1 MSEKLLVIED
11 NTDVRENLK
20 EILESADFIVE
31 TAQNGQEGFD
41 LIKRVKPDLILC
53 DIMMPVL
60 DGYGVLKKLR
70 ADKDIA
76 DTPFVFLTAKT
87 SKDDLSRGMELG
99 ADDYIMKPFTIA
111 ELLKRVKIRL
121 DKRKEVLERTK
132 STLEKETHVSGT
144 PIGKELR
151 EPLKTVT
158 GIGELIMTEHYSMEK
173 GEVVEFVSLI
183 HKTGLELRDLI
194 GESLK
199 FYEVEELRTNS
210 QKIEQLKSQKA
221 DSKKVLENVAEQEA
235 QRFGRHKDLVTSFE
249 EGEVAMPAE
258 FLDTV
263 VRNLLNNAFKFSMHG
278 SMVRLISG
286 IDQGNLV
293 LTVSDEGIGMKE
305 EEVQKIGPYR
315 KFSENDSVKG
325 LGLGL
330 VNSQRTVELFGG
342 NFSLKS
348 TKGVGT
354 LVRMHIPL
362 AQ

>member
-1 MSEKLLVIED
+1 MSEKILVIED

-20 EILESADFIVE
+20 EILDSADFIVE
-31 TAQNGQEGFD
+31 TAQNGQEGFE
-41 LIKRVKPDLILC
+41 LIKRVRPDLILC
-53 DIMMPVL
+53 DIMMPVM

-87 SKDDLSRGMELG
+87 AKDDLSKGMEMG

-132 STLEKETHVSGT
+132 DQLQKASPVSGS
-144 PIGKELR
+144 PIGVELR

-183 HKTGLELRDLI
+183 HKAGLELRDLI

-199 FYEVEELRTNS
+199 FYEVEELRADPN
-210 QKIEQLKSQKA
+210 KVNELKAEKA
-221 DSKKVLENVAEQEA
+221 DSKKILEKVAEEESR
-235 QRFGRHKDLVTSFE
+235 RFARDKDLVISLVD
-249 EGEVAMPAE
+249 GEVAMPAE
-258 FLDTV
+258 YLDNIV
-263 VRNLLNNAFKFSMHG
+263 SNILNNAFKFSMHG

-293 LTVSDEGIGMKE
+293 LTVSDEGIGMTDDEIEK
-305 EEVQKIGPYR
+305 VGPYR
-315 KFSENDSVKG
+315 KFSDNNNVKG

-330 VNSQRTVELFGG
+330 INSRRTVELFGG
-342 NFSLKS
+342 SFLLKS

-354 LVRMHIPL
+354 LIRMHIPL
-362 AQ
+362 A

>member
-1 MSEKLLVIED
+1 MLIED

-20 EILESADFIVE
+20 EILESADFMVE

-70 ADKDIA
+70 ADKEIA

-87 SKDDLSRGMELG
+87 SKGDLSRGMEMG

-111 ELLKRVKIRL
+111 ELLKRVKMRL
-121 DKRKEVLERTK
+121 EKRSEVLERTK
-132 STLEKETHVSGT
+132 SILQSAPAVSGT
-144 PIGKELR
+144 PIGEELR

-183 HKTGLELRDLI
+183 HKAGLELQDLI

-199 FYEVEELRTNS
+199 FYEVEELRNNAP
-210 QKIEQLKSQKA
+210 KLKQLKAEKSN
-221 DSKKVLENVAEQEA
+221 SKQILEKVAEEESS
-235 QRFGRHKDLVTSFE
+235 RFGRGKDLVTSFV
-249 EGEVAMPAE
+249 EGEAAIPSE
-258 FLDTV
+258 YLDNV

-286 IDQGNLV
+286 VDQGKLV
-293 LTVSDEGIGMKE
+293 VTVSDEGIGMTE
-305 EEVQKIGPYR
+305 NEVQKIGPYC
-315 KFSENDSVKG
+315 KFSDNENVKG

-330 VNSQRTVELFGG
+330 VNSRRTVQLFDG

-354 LVRMHIPL
+354 LIRMHIPL
-362 AQ
+362 AS